1 MLGKRLQE
9 VRKQAMFVNGLGR
22 LLLFIGGLFGFSHV
36 YKVSL
41 PCLKT
46 SSYFQLLKMWYELDE
61 KKQRK
66 YLKKTNKCPDPSLG
80 VWRPDIYFASVSET
94 FENGVEGYIN
104 KWESENSRSY
114 TSPALSSDR

>member
-1 MLGKRLQE
+1 MYTLKFCTGYL
-9 VRKQAMFVNGLGR
+9 F
-22 LLLFIGGLFGFSHV
+22 LLHCCFIAYGPTVDKPPS
-36 YKVSL
+36 
-41 PCLKT
+41 LKT

-61 KKQRK
+61 KKQKK

-114 TSPALSSDR
+114 TCPALSSDR

>member
-1 MLGKRLQE
+1 
-9 VRKQAMFVNGLGR
+9 
-22 LLLFIGGLFGFSHV
+22 
-36 YKVSL
+36 
-41 PCLKT
+41 
-46 SSYFQLLKMWYELDE
+46 MWYELDE